1 MPSRKRN
8 KGKERK
14 AKKAELVKSERTVIR
29 GRWQRWAHG
38 EDDTGLNFAQLSG
51 RITCNHGYD
60 LVLPPDNHPVCCFMD
75 DFLISRNNGKPL
87 VSNLKDTFQSQPQVW
102 KNGSY
107 RNMAI
112 NILVR
117 IGTHFIDLLNLETIE
132 SMEDIKDLGA
142 VISIAIL
149 VLENY
154 DGTDNIVSTI
164 NGRVV
169 ASKLRDIH
177 WSGSSLE
184 RDMLKFFR
192 KRTACSCLKD
202 MHLEARKTQPK
213 VGMCNHCWVMK
224 ERSLLMVCSR
234 CRVAQYCSR
243 ECQIAQWPK
252 HKCECD
258 VFVKAQNQQSK

>member
-1 MPSRKRN
+1 
-8 KGKERK
+8 
-14 AKKAELVKSERTVIR
+14 
-29 GRWQRWAHG
+29 
-38 EDDTGLNFAQLSG
+38 
-51 RITCNHGYD
+51 
-60 LVLPPDNHPVCCFMD
+60 
-75 DFLISRNNGKPL
+75 
-87 VSNLKDTFQSQPQVW
+87 
-102 KNGSY
+102 
-107 RNMAI
+107 MAI

-132 SMEDIKDLGA
+132 SLEDIKDLGA

-154 DGTDNIVSTI
+154 DGTDNV

-192 KRTACSCLKD
+192 KRITCSCLKD
-202 MHLEARKTQPK
+202 MHLEARKTLPK
-213 VGMCNHCWVMK
+213 TGVCYHCNQEK

-234 CRVAQYCSR
+234 CRIAQYCSR
-243 ECQIAQWPK
+243 RCQVAGWPA
-252 HKCECD
+252 HQRYCD
-258 VFVKAQNQQSK
+258 VYVSEQHTPINIVRGNAKLQIGL